1 MLTLR
6 PYQVEAIEK
15 IVERHDLLLALTMG
29 AGKTATAIAAIRQLR
44 RQMVVSHGVVLAL
57 KSTKWQWLREV
68 QRWDPRASVQVV
80 DGDRLARTVA
90 IRRAQRYNYSILN
103 YECLVND
110 WEAVTKYLPVDFVIA
125 DEATYIKS
133 FTAQRSRHC
142 KVLGKHAPVRI
153 ALSGQ
158 PVENGKPEEL
168 FSIMEFVNPGV
179 LGGFHKFDK
188 TFIKRDGW
196 GKPIAYRN
204 LDLFQQVLAPAMYR
218 KSREDIA
225 EWLPEMI
232 EVPLPILLDPANQK
246 LHDFVRNDLSAAIDH
261 ALSFGRGGGSFDVLA
276 NYGRAPSNDRMGA
289 MGEVMSRLLAMRML
303 SSHPALLHISASEF
317 DSPLSQRGS
326 QYASALRAA
335 GMLDNLPADN
345 AKLTALI
352 EYVNEIVDE
361 DPRHKVVVFSYF
373 KPMLRMIGAELRKRK
388 IPWVLID
395 GDVTG
400 KDRDLRI
407 QKFNNDPGT
416 RVFLSSDAG
425 AYGVDLNQGSH
436 LVCYDLP
443 WSSGALAQRIS
454 RIDRTNSAF
463 DRIIITYMFGAGTIE
478 ERMFN
483 MLQQKRPGQPGLPG
497 RGVRTP
503 RRPNCHSTWKRCGS
517 SSTPRC
523 RVRPKFLATR
533 VDEPPKVR

>member
-1 MLTLR
+1 MLELR
-6 PYQVEAIEK
+6 PYQVEAIDK
-15 IVERHDLLLALTMG
+15 LVDRHDLLLALTMG
-29 AGKTATAIAAIRQLR
+29 AGKTATAVAGIRQLR
-44 RQMVVSHGVVLAL
+44 RRRVVSHGVVLAL
-57 KSTKWQWLREV
+57 KSTKWQWEREIH
-68 QRWDPRASVQVV
+68 RWDPRASVQVV
-80 DGDRLARTVA
+80 DGDRIARTVA
-90 IRRAQRYNYSILN
+90 IRRAQRFNYTIMH

-110 WEAVTKYLPVDFVIA
+110 WEAITKFLPVDFVIA

-133 FTAQRSRHC
+133 FKAVRSRHC
-142 KVLGKHAPVRI
+142 KVLAKHATVRV

-168 FSIMEFVNPGV
+168 FSIMEMVNPTV

-188 TFIKRDGW
+188 TFIKRDHW

-204 LDLFQQVLAPAMYR
+204 LDLFQEILAPAMYR
-218 KSREDIA
+218 KSREDIS

-232 EVPLPILLDPANQK
+232 EVEYPIHLDAANQK
-246 LHDFVRNDLSAAIDH
+246 LHDFVRNDLSAAIDT
-261 ALSFGRGGGSFDVLA
+261 ALAFGGKGQFDVLA
-276 NYGRAPSNDRMGA
+276 NYGRAPSDARMGA

-303 SSHPALLHISASEF
+303 SSHPALLKLSASEF
-317 DSPLSQRGS
+317 DSPVSRRGS
-326 QYASALRAA
+326 QYASGLRAA
-335 GMLDNLPADN
+335 GMLDNLPLEH

-352 EYVNEIVDE
+352 EYVNEIVEE

-373 KPMLRMIGAELRKRK
+373 KPMLRMIGAELRRLK

-407 QKFNNDPGT
+407 QKFNNDPST

-425 AYGVDLNQGSH
+425 AYGIDLNQGSH
-436 LVCYDLP
+436 LICYDLP

-463 DRIIITYMFGAGTIE
+463 GQIIITYMFGAGTIE

-483 MLQQKRPGQPGLPG
+483 MLQQKRKVS
-497 RGVRTP
+497 RA
-503 RRPNCHSTWKRCGS
+503 
-517 SSTPRC
+517 
-523 RVRPKFLATR
+523 FLDGEFDAKTAQLSLNLQSLR
-533 VDEPPKVR
+533 EFLDSA